1 MIHEDLLACLAR
13 QTVCGAVDVER
24 VRGRRDRS
32 PIAEHDPV
40 PRDPR
45 DVSEPNKFLDV
56 LDGVPL
62 RLGDGRAPE
71 QLRVLRVRVVLHP
84 HEDALVFKPS
94 EDGAGVVL
102 LAEHLGDLD
111 YEVLRRRRPKP
122 FSVIPPELPADDP
135 PARRRARSEV
145 RTIAGRRRLT

>member
-1 MIHEDLLACLAR
+1 MKSLRSILGAQLVLGCLAAM
-13 QTVCGAVDVER
+13 AVILAVRTASYHGEAVER
-24 VRGRRDRS
+24 TQLGVAAAMEDVAWEIARQRR
-32 PIAEHDPV
+32 AT
-40 PRDPR
+40 
-45 DVSEPNKFLDV
+45 L
-56 LDGVPL
+56 
-62 RLGDGRAPE
+62 
-71 QLRVLRVRVVLHP
+71 Q
-84 HEDALVFKPS
+84 
-94 EDGAGVVL
+94 GAVL